1 MKKFLIF
8 SVAVAL
14 TASAIAQESLLFG
27 MRGNPNT
34 LKMNP
39 GAEVRTALWLGL
51 PTVTTNLQFTR
62 PLSQYLGDVNGN
74 FTGFTTPTEQIT
86 AQIDVDLL
94 SAGMKLG
101 RNILIFGS
109 IKNQLDA
116 RFALDNDLARFA
128 LNGMRDLNG
137 NIDPNYQG
145 DFSDLA
151 FGISNRITASAG
163 LQVKL
168 SKKLRVGAAF
178 NQTYILA
185 DGGMRF
191 DKLHFNSSSLA
202 NGLNELSI
210 AAQGNLAY
218 YGILDRSMGQNPDE
232 LQTYLESLNE
242 DEYLALAQL
251 MPSYSS
257 VDLGATLRPIKKFRV
272 TGSVLGLGAGTSVS
286 RGFQV
291 AINNSIKTSGFQ
303 WNAADTGVDPLDSFV
318 QQIQD
323 SLAFNLDLTSPSEQT
338 FKPFQ
343 AIHAAAYWDLAKWH
357 SIGVRYSQIARP
369 SLSYTAVA
377 AEYHANLM
385 KGWQISGAYT
395 RFLSGSQPMSDQY
408 SVALQM
414 RILPPL
420 QLYFASSAFGML
432 PSYDAVAQMPLIP
445 TTLDRVNFS
454 VGLNLVFFERKPKSE
469 RKANKPVKTAEK
481 TPEKTKK

>member
-1 MKKFLIF
+1 
-8 SVAVAL
+8 
-14 TASAIAQESLLFG
+14 
-27 MRGNPNT
+27 
-34 LKMNP
+34 
-39 GAEVRTALWLGL
+39 
-51 PTVTTNLQFTR
+51 
-62 PLSQYLGDVNGN
+62 
-74 FTGFTTPTEQIT
+74 
-86 AQIDVDLL
+86 
-94 SAGMKLG
+94 
-101 RNILIFGS
+101 
-109 IKNQLDA
+109 
-116 RFALDNDLARFA
+116 
-128 LNGMRDLNG
+128 
-137 NIDPNYQG
+137 
-145 DFSDLA
+145 
-151 FGISNRITASAG
+151 
-163 LQVKL
+163 
-168 SKKLRVGAAF
+168 
-178 NQTYILA
+178 
-185 DGGMRF
+185 
-191 DKLHFNSSSLA
+191 
-202 NGLNELSI
+202 
-210 AAQGNLAY
+210 
-218 YGILDRSMGQNPDE
+218 MGQNPDE

-323 SLAFNLDLTSPSEQT
+323 SLAFNLDLTSPTEQT

-357 SIGVRYSQIARP
+357 SIGVRYSQVARP

-377 AEYHANLM
+377 AEYHVNLM

-445 TTLDRVNFS
+445 ATLDRVNFS